1 MNLSSEQRYEIRFT
15 NSNFLAH
22 VSILPISDLEHLL
35 LVTFADFSL
44 VTDGATSF
52 VLLFLEP
59 RPFVLAR
66 GVLNGGSSINC
77 LASNSSFLLTYQK
90 FLYFTNPH
98 IIPIDMYWGNW

>member
-1 MNLSSEQRYEIRFT
+1 MNLSSDQRYEIRFT
-15 NSNFLAH
+15 SSNFPTQMS
-22 VSILPISDLEHLL
+22 VLPISDLEHLL
-35 LVTFADFSL
+35 FVTLADFSL

-52 VLLFLEP
+52 VFFFLEP

-90 FLYFTNPH
+90 PFILH
-98 IIPIDMYWGNW
+98 